1 MEKGMYKY
9 ESMALIIKDYLSSLN
24 TPIAQLTALDARK
37 LPGMDQYA
45 SNSCYDN
52 VARAMDH
59 VGNTYFKGHAL
70 NEEKRGSSTFTYEYH
85 LK

>member
-1 MEKGMYKY
+1 MGNNMYKY
-9 ESMALIIKDYLSSLN
+9 ESMAQIIRDYLSALN
-24 TPIAQLTALDARK
+24 SHVTQLTALDARK

-45 SNSCYDN
+45 SNTCYNN

-59 VGNTYFKGHAL
+59 VANTYYKGRIL
-70 NEEKRGSSTFTYEYH
+70 NEEKRRSSTFTYEYQ